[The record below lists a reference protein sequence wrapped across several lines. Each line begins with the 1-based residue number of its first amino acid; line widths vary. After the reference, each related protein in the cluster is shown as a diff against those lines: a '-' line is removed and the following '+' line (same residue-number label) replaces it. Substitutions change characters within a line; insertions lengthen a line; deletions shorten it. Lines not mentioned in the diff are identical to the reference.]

1 MADRLRVAV
10 FLSVHRKTTAR
21 VSFHRTEFLHWC
33 AQAVREQSEDLRLL
47 RSAVNEAKAAMQRR
61 QQEEDQRLLK
71 VLLSSPRIS

>member
-1 MADRLRVAV
+1 M
-10 FLSVHRKTTAR
+10 K
-21 VSFHRTEFLHWC
+21 FLHWC